1 VIFKVP
7 ITRANIGKCWN
18 LSMIRNQN
26 DNLPANFHFML
37 CRPVFFIRC
46 VCSNVATTRN

>member
-18 LSMIRNQN
+18 L
-26 DNLPANFHFML
+26 
-37 CRPVFFIRC
+37 
-46 VCSNVATTRN
+46 